1 MRVVRA
7 GFFGA
12 GWVLACCGGP
22 RTITA
27 PAPEYERPVVRP
39 WDAGGG
45 EDPEDPFA
53 AAAEGDWIEEPPEES
68 DAGAVGDGGTAA
80 EDELA
85 TTADAAADAGSD
97 AVAPAGP
104 SAADAS
110 AVDAGGKP

>member
-1 MRVVRA
+1 VRVVRA

-22 RTITA
+22 QTITA

-39 WDAGGG
+39 WDAGGREG
-45 EDPEDPFA
+45 PEDPFA
-53 AAAEGDWIEEPPEES
+53 SAAEGEWIEEPADEV

-85 TTADAAADAGSD
+85 TTADASADAAPD

-104 SAADAS
+104 AVPDAS